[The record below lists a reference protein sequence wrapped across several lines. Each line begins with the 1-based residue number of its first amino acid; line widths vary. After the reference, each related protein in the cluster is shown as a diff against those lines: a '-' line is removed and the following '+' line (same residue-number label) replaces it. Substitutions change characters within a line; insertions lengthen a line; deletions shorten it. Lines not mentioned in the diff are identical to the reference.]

1 MNDFTKKRGNHD
13 GFHVFVICFD
23 FIQPYVRS
31 TAYISYHCHMDT
43 DHSDIPWRVHASSVL
58 LPHSRPYWFRLLL
71 QPAHALPSAL
81 PVHDREDEWY
91 PPDTLTELI
100 HIVDMIHPLAVDHLQ
115 QYDTLQLTELLD
127 LREFGLFSF
136 I

>member
-43 DHSDIPWRVHASSVL
+43 DHSDIPWHVHASSVP

-71 QPAHALPSAL
+71 RPAHALPSAL
-81 PVHDREDEWY
+81 LKS
-91 PPDTLTELI
+91 DTLTQLI